1 MLEKYYFN
9 KSCIAIAISTFLST
23 SVAYADSLES
33 PHSGI
38 KLSDEISSKYS
49 GKGVK
54 LGVLDGGFVVQHP
67 LNSSK
72 LHPSSFKLTSP
83 DGKVLTYDPSYLQF
97 EVKPVEQNGKK
108 DLTALFET
116 HGLGVSGV
124 ISAKASK
131 KDGFKGGVAKDAEI
145 HIATNTP
152 NRSLAE
158 LIAEAQQ
165 SESEDEGQGDSKNQ
179 KPNFDE
185 LAKDDLLLTK
195 EKRLSFERLEWATAL
210 NKLVE
215 RNLFAINNSWNLD
228 PISDN
233 IADFDKLYHS
243 LSTDKQNSLLQA
255 VLNAKRKNTLLV
267 FAAGNESKKQVGVM
281 AMLPR
286 YLPELEKHYLSVV
299 AVDNKNNLAEYSNHC
314 GVSKNWCVAAPGN
327 LAILNAIPDNKLK
340 PQYSLDKEEGTSL
353 ATPVVTG
360 ALAILKERF
369 NYLVPTQIRDTLLTT
384 ATDLGEK
391 GVDDKYG
398 WGVINIAKAINGPS
412 QFLNDETVNVTRD
425 DRWKNDFS
433 SKFKFTKQGE
443 KSLDLA
449 GKNNIARIDVEQ
461 GRLNLSGMT
470 QSKQVKNNAHL
481 GVNQTEIRQGYMA
494 TENSQL
500 TLLDSNGLIGKDKAI
515 IQLNGSLKIADKLT
529 ENSKQGSISA
539 TVVKL
544 HDKASY
550 QGGFTKLIDNKNLA
564 NKGLMQDLYFKQS
577 EIIAKVNSNKAFTD
591 PNASDNAKSGLSLLN
606 QLRTSSFAYRQGVY
620 NDWLQSALEQKKLGQ
635 LHYAVSNHIYADA
648 LALLRHQNAKQLS
661 HVQHNLFT
669 AAYSPQKTSVWL
681 EHSGQK
687 HSKVAIKQNSSTLG
701 LSHKFN
707 DNALLSA
714 TLMRKNHHMDKDFAH
729 AALKQTSLNIG
740 LRYPLADHWFSEL
753 ALQFGQQKY
762 NQRRWYKKSQ
772 LGQAQNKGHHMGGE
786 IRVGYQFMPQTWIIE
801 PSLGVQ
807 FIQTR
812 MKALNEKGELAINT
826 TALHYNDIN
835 LTPSVKLKY
844 TVKFEQGSI
853 SPYVGLNYLH
863 RVKGKE
869 SKITSQLNGYPL
881 QSYVTQKRNHALNLE
896 AGMQFQYKNW
906 FVSANVDYD
915 RIKST
920 NAFGWKTNIG
930 LTF

>member
-33 PHSGI
+33 PHSSI

-67 LNSSK
+67 LHSSK

-97 EVKPVEQNGKK
+97 EIKPVEQNGKK
-108 DLTALFET
+108 GLVALFES

-158 LIAEAQQ
+158 LIAEAQKAENQ
-165 SESEDEGQGDSKNQ
+165 GEEQEDKKNQ

-185 LAKDDLLLTK
+185 LAKSDLLIAK
-195 EKRLSFERLEWATAL
+195 DKKLSFERLEWATAL

-233 IADFDKLYHS
+233 IADFDKFYHS
-243 LSTDKQNSLLQA
+243 LATDKQNSLLQA
-255 VLNAKRKNTLLV
+255 VLNAKKKNTLLV

-353 ATPVVTG
+353 AAPVVTG

-369 NYLVPTQIRDTLLTT
+369 NYLAPTQIRDTLLTT

-470 QSKQVKNNAHL
+470 QSQQVKNNAHL
-481 GVNQTEIRQGYMA
+481 GVNQTEIRQSYMA

-500 TLLDSNGLIGKDKAI
+500 TLLDSNGLTGKDKAI

-591 PNASDNAKSGLSLLN
+591 PNASDNAKSGLNLLN

-687 HSKVAIKQNSSTLG
+687 HSKVAIKQSSSALS

-714 TLMRKNHHMDKDFAH
+714 TLMRKNHHIDKDFAH
-729 AALKQTSLNIG
+729 ADLKQTSLNIG

-812 MKALNEKGELAINT
+812 MKALNEKGELATNT
-826 TALHYNDIN
+826 TALRYNDIN

-881 QSYVTQKRNHALNLE
+881 QSYATQKRNHALNLE